1 MQTDINIGRISKAD
15 PRTNARLLAV
25 QYLFS
30 EYFSN
35 KRSLSINFFEPNSIL
50 TIIDEDKFD
59 HRLYESLIDGVQ
71 QNDTKI
77 IEIIKSY
84 AKSWP
89 IDQISTVDLCILKIG
104 VYEAFIQKI
113 TPQKVV
119 INECV
124 EIAKIISSDSAAK
137 FVNGVLGKILEDD
150 KVL

>member
-1 MQTDINIGRISKAD
+1 MQADTNIGRVSKAD

-35 KRSLSINFFEPNSIL
+35 KQSLTVNFFEPNTIL
-50 TIIDEDKFD
+50 SIIDEDKFD
-59 HRLYESLIDGVQ
+59 HRLYETLVDGVD
-71 QNDTKI
+71 QNDSQI
-77 IEIIKSY
+77 IDIIKSY

-113 TPQKVV
+113 TPPKVV

-124 EIAKIISSDSAAK
+124 EIAKIVSSDSAAK
-137 FVNGVLGKILEDD
+137 FVNGVLGKILEED

>member
-1 MQTDINIGRISKAD
+1 MQKNIEIGSVRKND

-30 EYFSN
+30 DNFAN
-35 KRSLSINFFEPNSIL
+35 KQSLGINFFEPNSIL
-50 TIIDEDKFD
+50 SIIDEDKFD

-71 QNDTKI
+71 QNEDKI
-77 IEIIKSY
+77 VEIIKSY

-104 VYEAFIQKI
+104 IYEAYIQKI
-113 TPQKVV
+113 TPPKVV

-124 EIAKIISSDSAAK
+124 EIAKIISSDSAGK
-137 FVNGVLGKILEDD
+137 FVNGVLGKILED
-150 KVL
+150 KNFS